1 MDILNLIKFFGITIL
16 VICCII
22 ATYTDVKYGLI
33 PNKLTVSAI
42 IVGLVL
48 VTCYY
53 LLTGSFNL
61 FYYLSVVLV
70 FIFSYILWILGVWA
84 GGDVK
89 LFTAISTLLTPDFM
103 DIIPGCFLF
112 NLRLPLVSS
121 GFSIPT
127 LWVIVNSIFSVVP
140 LLTCIIN
147 YTIINKKPYLIKK
160 LTDTIKISE
169 CLKSLNL
176 LIIGYWIFSLL
187 NIDNPIIKI
196 VFMLLFTLL
205 VEKIIGDNRNFT
217 ILTSIPVISQQV
229 YTGQLISYIIEF
241 IILEFILIFKNLI
254 STGIVSEVFTDYY
267 DVNELEEGMILSN
280 PLYSSNGKYYFSS
293 YSLRN
298 NLGNLF
304 NKSEGNRII
313 SNNAAG
319 LNNEDIVLLTTL
331 SKGNMIDK
339 IPIKRALPFA
349 PFILSGLF
357 LTLVFGNTGIL
368 VIKLMELI

>member
-16 VICCII
+16 VICCIL

-89 LFTAISTLLTPDFM
+89 LFTAISTLLIPDFM

-112 NLRLPLVSS
+112 NIRLPLVSS

-205 VEKIIGDNRNFT
+205 VEKIIGDNRNFI

-254 STGIVSEVFTDYY
+254 STSIISEVFTDYY
-267 DVNELEEGMILSN
+267 DVNELEKGMILSN

-293 YSLRN
+293 YSLGN
-298 NLGNLF
+298 NLRTLF
-304 NKSEGNRII
+304 NKSESNRII

-319 LNNEDIVLLTTL
+319 LNNDDIVLLTTL
-331 SKGNMIDK
+331 SNSNMIDK

-349 PFILSGLF
+349 PFILSGLI

-368 VIKLMELI
+368 IIKLMELI

>member
-205 VEKIIGDNRNFT
+205 VEKIIGDNRNFI

-229 YTGQLISYIIEF
+229 YTGQLI
-241 IILEFILIFKNLI
+241 
-254 STGIVSEVFTDYY
+254 
-267 DVNELEEGMILSN
+267 
-280 PLYSSNGKYYFSS
+280 
-293 YSLRN
+293 
-298 NLGNLF
+298 
-304 NKSEGNRII
+304 
-313 SNNAAG
+313 
-319 LNNEDIVLLTTL
+319 
-331 SKGNMIDK
+331 
-339 IPIKRALPFA
+339 
-349 PFILSGLF
+349 
-357 LTLVFGNTGIL
+357 
-368 VIKLMELI
+368 